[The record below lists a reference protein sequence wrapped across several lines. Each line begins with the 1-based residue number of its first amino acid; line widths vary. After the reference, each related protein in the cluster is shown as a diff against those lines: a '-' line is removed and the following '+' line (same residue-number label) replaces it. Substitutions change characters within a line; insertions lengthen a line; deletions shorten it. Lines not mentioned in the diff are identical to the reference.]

1 MNYPKS
7 FTDLVECFKRL
18 PGIGGK
24 SAERLAYHVLSMD
37 KEYVQEFA
45 NVLSHFQDNI
55 HYCKKCGHICE
66 GELCEICKD
75 APRPRHGDFRSGQPD
90 GTGFAGD
97 HHENEHLSCDHSCD
111 KRYRAHQSVPSDF
124 SVTSDLL

>member
-45 NVLSHFQDNI
+45 NADIFVKENFVKYVKTKQEINLLFVL
-55 HYCKKCGHICE
+55 
-66 GELCEICKD
+66 
-75 APRPRHGDFRSGQPD
+75 
-90 GTGFAGD
+90 
-97 HHENEHLSCDHSCD
+97 
-111 KRYRAHQSVPSDF
+111 
-124 SVTSDLL
+124 

>member
-37 KEYVQEFA
+37 KGICPRV
-45 NVLSHFQDNI
+45 
-55 HYCKKCGHICE
+55 CKCVI
-66 GELCEICKD
+66 
-75 APRPRHGDFRSGQPD
+75 S
-90 GTGFAGD
+90 
-97 HHENEHLSCDHSCD
+97 
-111 KRYRAHQSVPSDF
+111 F
-124 SVTSDLL
+124 SR

>member
-37 KEYVQEFA
+37 KEYVQEFIFKIISIIVK
-45 NVLSHFQDNI
+45 NVDIFVKVNFVKFVKMKQGINQLFV
-55 HYCKKCGHICE
+55 
-66 GELCEICKD
+66 L
-75 APRPRHGDFRSGQPD
+75 
-90 GTGFAGD
+90 
-97 HHENEHLSCDHSCD
+97 
-111 KRYRAHQSVPSDF
+111 
-124 SVTSDLL
+124 

>member
-45 NVLSHFQDNI
+45 HTLMNFQDNI
-55 HYCKKCGHICE
+55 HY
-66 GELCEICKD
+66 
-75 APRPRHGDFRSGQPD
+75 
-90 GTGFAGD
+90 
-97 HHENEHLSCDHSCD
+97 
-111 KRYRAHQSVPSDF
+111 
-124 SVTSDLL
+124 

>member
-37 KEYVQEFA
+37 KEVIFNIVKDVVIFVKVNFVKFVKMKQGINQLF
-45 NVLSHFQDNI
+45 VL
-55 HYCKKCGHICE
+55 
-66 GELCEICKD
+66 
-75 APRPRHGDFRSGQPD
+75 
-90 GTGFAGD
+90 
-97 HHENEHLSCDHSCD
+97 
-111 KRYRAHQSVPSDF
+111 
-124 SVTSDLL
+124 

>member
-45 NVLSHFQDNI
+45 MCYLIFKIISITVKNVDIFVKVNFVKFVKMKQGINQLFV
-55 HYCKKCGHICE
+55 
-66 GELCEICKD
+66 L
-75 APRPRHGDFRSGQPD
+75 
-90 GTGFAGD
+90 
-97 HHENEHLSCDHSCD
+97 
-111 KRYRAHQSVPSDF
+111 
-124 SVTSDLL
+124 

>member
-45 NVLSHFQDNI
+45 NVLAHFQDNI
-55 HYCKKCGHICE
+55 HVKNVDIFVKVNFVKFVKMKQGINQ
-66 GELCEICKD
+66 L
-75 APRPRHGDFRSGQPD
+75 FV
-90 GTGFAGD
+90 
-97 HHENEHLSCDHSCD
+97 L
-111 KRYRAHQSVPSDF
+111 
-124 SVTSDLL
+124 

>member
-37 KEYVQEFA
+37 KEYVQEFG
-45 NVLSHFQDNI
+45 
-55 HYCKKCGHICE
+55 KCVI
-66 GELCEICKD
+66 
-75 APRPRHGDFRSGQPD
+75 S
-90 GTGFAGD
+90 
-97 HHENEHLSCDHSCD
+97 
-111 KRYRAHQSVPSDF
+111 F
-124 SVTSDLL
+124 SR

>member
-24 SAERLAYHVLSMD
+24 SAERLAYQILSMD

-45 NVLSHFQDNI
+45 NVLAYF
-55 HYCKKCGHICE
+55 
-66 GELCEICKD
+66 
-75 APRPRHGDFRSGQPD
+75 
-90 GTGFAGD
+90 
-97 HHENEHLSCDHSCD
+97 
-111 KRYRAHQSVPSDF
+111 
-124 SVTSDLL
+124 

>member
-37 KEYVQEFA
+37 KEFKIISITVK
-45 NVLSHFQDNI
+45 NVDIFVKVNFVKFVKMKQGINQLFV
-55 HYCKKCGHICE
+55 
-66 GELCEICKD
+66 L
-75 APRPRHGDFRSGQPD
+75 
-90 GTGFAGD
+90 
-97 HHENEHLSCDHSCD
+97 
-111 KRYRAHQSVPSDF
+111 
-124 SVTSDLL
+124 

>member
-37 KEYVQEFA
+37 KEYVQ
-45 NVLSHFQDNI
+45 D
-55 HYCKKCGHICE
+55 E
-66 GELCEICKD
+66 GRGEQAYRHHRLR
-75 APRPRHGDFRSGQPD
+75 APARQPD
-90 GTGFAGD
+90 
-97 HHENEHLSCDHSCD
+97 
-111 KRYRAHQSVPSDF
+111 R
-124 SVTSDLL
+124 

>member
-45 NVLSHFQDNI
+45 NVLAHFHDI
-55 HYCKKCGHICE
+55 IVK
-66 GELCEICKD
+66 
-75 APRPRHGDFRSGQPD
+75 
-90 GTGFAGD
+90 
-97 HHENEHLSCDHSCD
+97 
-111 KRYRAHQSVPSDF
+111 SVDIF
-124 SVTSDLL
+124 VKVNFVKFVKMKQGINQLFVL